1 MLVDYP
7 IEDRFILQ
15 EHGRCPFLNDR
26 NLCDIYSELGED
38 KLCETCTNFPRHIT
52 EFGNTREIGI
62 SLSCPVAVELIMKRR
77 EPITF
82 KLSENSEPVSGYNNI
97 DASLYFKLCQ
107 ARAIAYSICQ
117 NRSMP
122 VKYRAV
128 LLLDF
133 SHAIQKRIRSRKIDK
148 VLDNYKNT
156 DYCNKRIQKLEKKY
170 GNYKKTPET
179 LSGWLKLYDDLEHI
193 KPEWTQILSSAIAF
207 VSEGMPECREN
218 SNIVNEREYEYE
230 HLLVYYIYRYF
241 LRAVFDEK
249 LSEKV
254 KLACTALIMQ
264 ELLGSSAC
272 RTEKEFT
279 FEKQITLMRIY
290 SKETEHSEENLEALY
305 SNFNKNNLF
314 SLKKY
319 MGIILGSGLL

>member
-1 MLVDYP
+1 M
-7 IEDRFILQ
+7 
-15 EHGRCPFLNDR
+15 H
-26 NLCDIYSELGED
+26 ELS
-38 KLCETCTNFPRHIT
+38 RHIT

-77 EPITF
+77 EPITTF

-156 DYCNKRIQKLEKKY
+156 VTFCDRGESKSLKRNTEIIKRHRKLSPAGLSCMMIWNILSLNGRKYSQALSLLYQRECLNVEKI
-170 GNYKKTPET
+170 PT
-179 LSGWLKLYDDLEHI
+179 LSMNVSTSTSI
-193 KPEWTQILSSAIAF
+193 CLSTISTDI
-207 VSEGMPECREN
+207 S
-218 SNIVNEREYEYE
+218 
-230 HLLVYYIYRYF
+230 
-241 LRAVFDEK
+241 
-249 LSEKV
+249 
-254 KLACTALIMQ
+254 
-264 ELLGSSAC
+264 
-272 RTEKEFT
+272 
-279 FEKQITLMRIY
+279 
-290 SKETEHSEENLEALY
+290 
-305 SNFNKNNLF
+305 
-314 SLKKY
+314 
-319 MGIILGSGLL
+319 

>member
-1 MLVDYP
+1 MKIRVPEYYKDFACIGGTCIDTCCAGWEVDVDKKSSAYYKSVEGAFGDRLRSMLVDYP
-7 IEDRFILQ
+7 MEDRFILQ

-170 GNYKKTPET
+170 
-179 LSGWLKLYDDLEHI
+179 
-193 KPEWTQILSSAIAF
+193 
-207 VSEGMPECREN
+207 
-218 SNIVNEREYEYE
+218 
-230 HLLVYYIYRYF
+230 
-241 LRAVFDEK
+241 
-249 LSEKV
+249 
-254 KLACTALIMQ
+254 
-264 ELLGSSAC
+264 
-272 RTEKEFT
+272 
-279 FEKQITLMRIY
+279 
-290 SKETEHSEENLEALY
+290 
-305 SNFNKNNLF
+305 LF
-314 SLKKY
+314 SLLVFTEIIKKHRKLSPAGLSC
-319 MGIILGSGLL
+319 MMIWNILSLNGRKYSQALSLLYQRECLNVEKIPTLSMNVSTSTSICLSTISTDIS

>member
-1 MLVDYP
+1 MKIRVPEYYKDFACIGGTCIDTCCAGWEVDVDKKSSAYYKSVEGAFGDRLRSMLVDYP

-26 NLCDIYSELGED
+26 NLCDIYTELGED

-52 EFGNTREIGI
+52 EFGNTMEIGI

-107 ARAIAYSICQ
+107 AGAIAYSICQ

-128 LLLDF
+128 LMLDF

-148 VLDNYKNT
+148 VLDNYKIQIIVIRESKSLKRNT
-156 DYCNKRIQKLEKKY
+156 EIIKKHRKLSPAGLSCMMIWNILSLNGRKYSQALSLLYQRECLNVEKI
-170 GNYKKTPET
+170 PT
-179 LSGWLKLYDDLEHI
+179 LSMNVSTSTSI
-193 KPEWTQILSSAIAF
+193 CLSTISTDI
-207 VSEGMPECREN
+207 S
-218 SNIVNEREYEYE
+218 
-230 HLLVYYIYRYF
+230 
-241 LRAVFDEK
+241 
-249 LSEKV
+249 
-254 KLACTALIMQ
+254 
-264 ELLGSSAC
+264 
-272 RTEKEFT
+272 
-279 FEKQITLMRIY
+279 
-290 SKETEHSEENLEALY
+290 
-305 SNFNKNNLF
+305 
-314 SLKKY
+314 
-319 MGIILGSGLL
+319 

>member
-1 MLVDYP
+1 MKIRVPEYYKDFACIGGTCIDTCCAGWEVDVDKKSSAYYKSVEGAFGDRLRSMLVDYP

-107 ARAIAYSICQ
+107 ARDIAYSICQ
-117 NRSMP
+117 NRSLP
-122 VKYRAV
+122 VKHRTV

-133 SHAIQKRIRSRKIDK
+133 SHAIQKRIRNRKIDR
-148 VLDNYKNT
+148 VLDNYKDIN
-156 DYCNKRIQKLEKKY
+156 YCNKRIERLEKKY
-170 GNYKKTPET
+170 GNYKKHRK
-179 LSGWLKLYDDLEHI
+179 LSPAGLRCMIIWN
-193 KPEWTQILSSAIAF
+193 ILSLNGHKYF
-207 VSEGMPECREN
+207 QMPSLLYQRECLN
-218 SNIVNEREYEYE
+218 VKKIP
-230 HLLVYYIYRYF
+230 I
-241 LRAVFDEK
+241 
-249 LSEKV
+249 LSMNGNTSMSIC
-254 KLACTALIMQ
+254 LSIISTDI
-264 ELLGSSAC
+264 
-272 RTEKEFT
+272 
-279 FEKQITLMRIY
+279 FESCVR
-290 SKETEHSEENLEALY
+290 
-305 SNFNKNNLF
+305 
-314 SLKKY
+314 
-319 MGIILGSGLL
+319 